1 MTCLD
6 VIVNKLAVF
15 LSLIFG
21 DESKIKNGHHTRVFN
36 AIIFVCFATVD
47 PTRFDGQ

>member
-15 LSLIFG
+15 LSLIFD
-21 DESKIKNGHHTRVFN
+21 DESKIKHGHHARFFN